1 MRGNQS
7 EDPMNARF
15 ALLLA
20 LLPLSLFAGTI
31 PGLTSTKLDNGLA
44 VIVVEN
50 HAVPLVTVEIAVKSG
65 SFVEG
70 PDYNGLSH
78 LYEHMFFKGNKVI
91 PNQESYVKR
100 LNELGASWNGTTQT
114 ERVNYFLTL
123 PAENL
128 REGTIFIRD
137 ALFYPLFQQKELERE
152 RVVVLGEFDRGE
164 AQPGFH
170 LGREVD
176 RKLWY
181 QYFSRKNVIGDREV
195 IVTTPREKMVTIKN
209 RYYVPNNSALLFAGD
224 VKPDDAYAL
233 AKEIFGDWK
242 RSDDPHVLYPEP
254 PHPPLKASALIAV
267 IQPVKTV
274 TVQQSWQGPGMTA
287 DVPSTFAADVFS
299 FIISQPNSRFY
310 RHLIDSGSF
319 DRASISYFSQ
329 VHTGPINFFGVT
341 SADRFDRARA
351 AVAKELDHMTDADYF
366 TDEELE
372 FAKNQLEVSEIYGR
386 ERTSNFVHTVSF
398 WWASG
403 GLQYY
408 LDYIDN
414 LRKVSRL
421 DVQNYLRRYV
431 IGKPSVTGVLVSE
444 SDLAK
449 LTSIKTAE
457 VIHPTKGSSATAMAS
472 TQSQEVKTEMFDVDG
487 VRVLLRANPQSEVV
501 AAKAFL
507 QGGVAYSG
515 SDRAGLELLLLQIA
529 EKQTENY
536 PKEKMARE
544 LTRLGAQIGS
554 AANTDYSTLS
564 LNSLQR
570 NFGEGFDIFL
580 DALFHPLIND
590 SELTLVRQRRLT
602 DLAQQDENP
611 DAYLGRLAV
620 ENTYGSHPF
629 AVNPLGT
636 RERISAASVADLQKL
651 KADTL
656 SRSRV
661 LLVVVGNVNKDDVTR
676 RVRAA
681 LRDVPKGDFVRATLA
696 PIPDIE
702 RSTTKLVSRDLPTVY
717 IEGLYPAANP
727 ASPDFP
733 ALYLGTSILRDR
745 LFNEIRTKRNL
756 SYAAGSW
763 VFQRGANVGAV
774 YVTTPNPNEALKVMA
789 AEIRKMRTSAAPE
802 TEVRNGANAA
812 RTRLLQS
819 LQASDDIADW
829 LGRFEVEGA
838 GWQGV
843 EALIASF
850 STVTPEEVRA
860 ALDKYAHH
868 IDFAVLGNVK
878 GIDEQLLASF

>member
-1 MRGNQS
+1 MK
-7 EDPMNARF
+7 MRF
-15 ALLLA
+15 AILLA
-20 LLPLSLFAGTI
+20 VLPLSLFAGTI
-31 PGLTSTKLDNGLA
+31 PGLTSTKLDNGLD
-44 VIVVEN
+44 VIVIEN

-91 PNQESYVKR
+91 PNQENYIKR

-114 ERVNYFLTL
+114 ERVNYYLTL

-224 VKPDDAYAL
+224 VKPEEAYAL
-233 AKEIFGDWK
+233 AKELFGDWK
-242 RSDDPHVLYPEP
+242 RTDDPHVLYPEP
-254 PHPPLKASALIAV
+254 PHPPLKASSTIAV

-274 TVQQSWQGPGMTA
+274 TLREAWQGPGMTA
-287 DVPSTFAADVFS
+287 DVPSTFAADVFTY
-299 FIISQPNSRFY
+299 IISQPNSRFY
-310 RHLIDSGSF
+310 RNLIDSGAF

-329 VHTGPINFFGVT
+329 VHTGPINFSGVT
-341 SADRFDRARA
+341 SVDRFDRAHA
-351 AVAKELDHMTDADYF
+351 ALATELEHVTDADYF

-386 ERTSNFVHTVSF
+386 ERTSDFVHTVSF

-403 GLQYY
+403 GLKYY
-408 LDYIDN
+408 EDYIDN
-414 LRKVSRL
+414 LRKVSRA
-421 DVQNYLRRYV
+421 DIQNYLRRYV

-444 SDLAK
+444 SDLPK

-457 VIHPTKGSSATAMAS
+457 VIHPKKGSSATAMAS

-487 VRVLLRANPQSEVV
+487 VRVLLRANPQSEVA

-507 QGGVAYSG
+507 QGGVAFSG
-515 SDRAGLELLLLQIA
+515 ADRAGLELLLLQIA
-529 EKQTENY
+529 EEQSENY
-536 PKEKMARE
+536 PKVKMSRE

-570 NFGEGFDIFL
+570 NFGESFDIFL

-602 DLAQQDENP
+602 DLAQEDENP
-611 DAYLGRLAV
+611 DAFLSRLAV
-620 ENTYGSHPF
+620 ENSYGGHPF
-629 AVNPLGT
+629 AINPLGT
-636 RERISAASVADLQKL
+636 RERIAAVTVADLQKL
-651 KADTL
+651 KAETIN
-656 SRSRV
+656 RSRV
-661 LLVVVGNVNKDDVTR
+661 LLVVVGNETKDDLTK

-681 LRDVPKGDFVRATLA
+681 LSDVPKGDFARATLA
-696 PIPDIE
+696 PIPDAE
-702 RSTTKLVSRDLPTVY
+702 RATTKLVARDLPTVY

-727 ASPDFP
+727 ASPDFA
-733 ALYLGTSILRDR
+733 ALYVGTSILRDR
-745 LFNEIRTKRNL
+745 LFSEIRTKRNL
-756 SYAAGSW
+756 SYAPGSW

-774 YVTTPNPNEALKVMA
+774 YVTTPKPNEALKVMA
-789 AEIRKMRTSAAPE
+789 AEIRKMRTSPVPE
-802 TEVRNGANAA
+802 TEVRNAANAA
-812 RTRLLQS
+812 RTRLLQN
-819 LQASDDIADW
+819 LQGSADIADW

-843 EALIASF
+843 DALIASL

-878 GIDEQLLASF
+878 GIDEQLLGSF